1 MNSIENSGREMQK
14 RPDVLILGLPRW
26 EGDYQKST
34 VELAKELSQ
43 FHRVLYVEYTPTWK
57 DTKGPKPG
65 LLRQIH
71 DSLWVLTPPSLLPIH
86 WISSASWYDRC
97 LTWNAKVLRRA
108 ILKEL
113 NALHFSDLISIN
125 AFQPALGT
133 KLLGTLGETKTYY
146 YAYDEMSAAAW
157 LKKHGPRYE
166 EQFLKQ
172 VTGAIVSS
180 TGLYQT
186 KKKLQ
191 PNIHLITNGVE
202 TTLFDQA
209 RYPYHPKPILGYIG
223 ALDDRLDS
231 PLLQAIAQAF
241 PQHTLQLIGK
251 LTHPPLK
258 EALHDFP
265 NVEWVGAVPPI
276 EIGQYLRHFQVGL
289 IPFLTNPF
297 TRNIYPM
304 KINQYLAL
312 GMPVVSTDFADLSS
326 FGNAISVA
334 ETIPQFLQSL
344 QAALLDTNPA
354 DQKKRTHLAW
364 QNAWPAKAQQL
375 SNLITS

>member
-1 MNSIENSGREMQK
+1 MEK

-57 DTKGPKPG
+57 DTKGPRSG
-65 LLRQIH
+65 TIRQIH
-71 DSLWVLTPPSLLPIH
+71 DSLWVLTPPSLLPIQ
-86 WISSASWYDRC
+86 WISSKNGYDRW
-97 LTWNAKVLRRA
+97 LTWNAWMLRRA
-108 ILKEL
+108 IRKEL
-113 NALHFSDLISIN
+113 NSLHFTNLISIN

-133 KLLGTLGETKTYY
+133 KLLGTLGETKTFY

-166 EQFLKQ
+166 DQFLRQ

-180 TGLYQT
+180 SGLYQT
-186 KKKLQ
+186 KSKLQ

-202 TTLFDQA
+202 TTLFDQV
-209 RYPYHPKPILGYIG
+209 RYPYQPKPILGYIG
-223 ALDDRLDS
+223 ALDDRLDG

-241 PQHTLQLIGK
+241 PHHTLQLIGK
-251 LTHPPLK
+251 LTHPPLQ
-258 EALHDFP
+258 EALKDFP
-265 NVEWVGAVPPI
+265 NVEWVGPVSPTH
-276 EIGQYLRHFQVGL
+276 IGDYLRHFQVGL

-312 GMPVVSTDFADLSS
+312 GMPVVSTGFADLSS
-326 FGNAISVA
+326 FGNSISVA
-334 ETIPQFLQSL
+334 ETTPQFLQSL
-344 QAALLDTNPA
+344 QTALLDDGPEN
-354 DQKKRTHLAW
+354 QKIRKDVAW

-375 SNLITS
+375 SNIITS